1 MRLKSITLAAGIAQ
15 AAFVVVNAV
24 SFALTARELSWS
36 SNWRSL
42 LAWPLGIVANALLAV
57 FLITLAIRQK

>member
-24 SFALTARELSWS
+24 SFVLTVRELSWS
-36 SNWRSL
+36 SNWRYLIAWPVGVVANVL
-42 LAWPLGIVANALLAV
+42 LAA